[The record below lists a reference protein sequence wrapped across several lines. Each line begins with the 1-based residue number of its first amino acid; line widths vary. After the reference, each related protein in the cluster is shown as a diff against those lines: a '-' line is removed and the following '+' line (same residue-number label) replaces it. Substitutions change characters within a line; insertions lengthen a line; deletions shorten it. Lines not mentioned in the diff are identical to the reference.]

1 MMSSK
6 WHAYL
11 RGKNSGSGLI
21 DMSHDLCLACAE
33 RPRPYMVYTTASR
46 AYSIRCSTCGVEL
59 ERIDNSDDAMKALR
73 QYEGDV

>member
-11 RGKNSGSGLI
+11 RSKQSLSGLE
-21 DMSHDLCLACAE
+21 DLSHELCLACAQ
-33 RPRPYMVYTTASR
+33 RPRPYMTYKTSTKAYT
-46 AYSIRCSTCGVEL
+46 ILCSTCNAEL